1 MHKKILIATGGTGG
15 HVFPSIALMEFLEK
29 ESYKVIFTTDK
40 RGKKYFNQIKKN
52 TIYTLPMVSFNKK
65 NLFSFLIFPVK
76 LIFSIFYSIIIMT
89 KHKPITVFGMGG
101 YASFPSC
108 LVAKILGIKLI
119 IYENNIVAGK
129 TNKFLSKLSNKVLTS
144 FKEVVGFK
152 NINNMIF
159 VGNLIRY
166 NFDEKKQI
174 QTNKN
179 KKLIILVIGGSQAAK
194 IFGEI
199 IPEILV
205 KCKIDGVELE
215 INQQCLSS
223 QMSNI
228 QNYYKKNGVS
238 NNLFDFIENI
248 KHYIEKVDIVITR
261 AGSSMLA
268 ELKNCLKPFI
278 SIPLPSSADNHQYYN
293 AKYYSENKMGILIE
307 EKDLKT
313 KLEKA
318 IKLINKDRNIIDEII
333 KNQYLN
339 KDKKVF
345 ENIKQAL
352 EN

>member
-1 MHKKILIATGGTGG
+1 MI
-15 HVFPSIALMEFLEK
+15 
-29 ESYKVIFTTDK
+29 
-40 RGKKYFNQIKKN
+40 
-52 TIYTLPMVSFNKK
+52 
-65 NLFSFLIFPVK
+65 
-76 LIFSIFYSIIIMT
+76 

-313 KLEKA
+313 KVRKS
-318 IKLINKDRNIIDEII
+318 N
-333 KNQYLN
+333 
-339 KDKKVF
+339 
-345 ENIKQAL
+345 
-352 EN
+352 

>member
-1 MHKKILIATGGTGG
+1 
-15 HVFPSIALMEFLEK
+15 
-29 ESYKVIFTTDK
+29 
-40 RGKKYFNQIKKN
+40 
-52 TIYTLPMVSFNKK
+52 
-65 NLFSFLIFPVK
+65 
-76 LIFSIFYSIIIMT
+76 
-89 KHKPITVFGMGG
+89 
-101 YASFPSC
+101 
-108 LVAKILGIKLI
+108 
-119 IYENNIVAGK
+119 
-129 TNKFLSKLSNKVLTS
+129 
-144 FKEVVGFK
+144 
-152 NINNMIF
+152 
-159 VGNLIRY
+159 
-166 NFDEKKQI
+166 
-174 QTNKN
+174 
-179 KKLIILVIGGSQAAK
+179 
-194 IFGEI
+194 
-199 IPEILV
+199 
-205 KCKIDGVELE
+205 
-215 INQQCLSS
+215 
-223 QMSNI
+223 MSDI

-293 AKYYSENKMGILIE
+293 AKYYSENNMGIHIE

>member
-1 MHKKILIATGGTGG
+1 
-15 HVFPSIALMEFLEK
+15 
-29 ESYKVIFTTDK
+29 
-40 RGKKYFNQIKKN
+40 
-52 TIYTLPMVSFNKK
+52 
-65 NLFSFLIFPVK
+65 
-76 LIFSIFYSIIIMT
+76 
-89 KHKPITVFGMGG
+89 
-101 YASFPSC
+101 
-108 LVAKILGIKLI
+108 
-119 IYENNIVAGK
+119 
-129 TNKFLSKLSNKVLTS
+129 
-144 FKEVVGFK
+144 
-152 NINNMIF
+152 MIF

-278 SIPLPSSADNHQYYN
+278 SIPYHHQ
-293 AKYYSENKMGILIE
+293 LII
-307 EKDLKT
+307 T
-313 KLEKA
+313 
-318 IKLINKDRNIIDEII
+318 NIIMLNII
-333 KNQYLN
+333 QKIRWAYLLR
-339 KDKKVF
+339 KK
-345 ENIKQAL
+345 I
-352 EN
+352 